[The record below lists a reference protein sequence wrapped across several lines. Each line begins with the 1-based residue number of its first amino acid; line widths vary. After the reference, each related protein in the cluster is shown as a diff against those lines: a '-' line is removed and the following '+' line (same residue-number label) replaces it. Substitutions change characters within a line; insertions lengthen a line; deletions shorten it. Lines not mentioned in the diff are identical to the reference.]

1 MMKPGRDANRPL
13 KSGIV
18 PKFDNEMVRPVF
30 LSCLECKLIFGG
42 CSGMDRQVGEWYKA
56 QEQRQLWRT
65 ASLNAPCTRR
75 LYLQPP
81 AVALA

>member
-1 MMKPGRDANRPL
+1 MMKPDRDANRPL
-13 KSGIV
+13 KYGIV
-18 PKFDNEMVRPVF
+18 PKFDNEMVP
-30 LSCLECKLIFGG
+30 ECKFIFGG
-42 CSGMDRQVGEWYKA
+42 CSGMDRQIVQRNKA

-75 LYLQPP
+75 LYVQPP